1 MTDGERAQTRLA
13 VLEDQPLMR
22 QAIAMALVEAGF
34 DVVGQYAD
42 VSELIARA
50 QEDRPEVAIVGLNLY
65 QATGAL
71 LPDGVALIREMRQR
85 FPDVKVLVF
94 SGAADAETVDR
105 CYGEGAFGFVDKRA
119 ATAGDLVA
127 AVRAISR
134 GERIMPL
141 NLLRSPFAP
150 SRREP
155 EPIILQSISIR
166 EREVL
171 SYVAAGADN
180 LKIAALLRI
189 SERTVKAH
197 VSSLYKKLGS
207 ENRTQLALAALQ
219 LGVRPPIEV

>member
-13 VLEDQPLMR
+13 VFEDQPLMR
-22 QAIAMALVEAGF
+22 QAIAMALLEAGF

-50 QEDRPEVAIVGLNLY
+50 PADKPDVAIVGLNLHE
-65 QATGAL
+65 ASGTL

-85 FPDVKVLVF
+85 FPEVKVLVF
-94 SGAADAETVDR
+94 SGGADGETVDR
-105 CYGEGAFGFVDKRA
+105 CYREGAFGFVDKRA
-119 ATAGDLVA
+119 AAAGDLIA
-127 AVRAISR
+127 AVHAVSR

-180 LKIAALLRI
+180 LKIAAMLHI

-219 LGVRPPIEV
+219 LGVRPPVEV

>member
-1 MTDGERAQTRLA
+1 MMDGERAQTRLA
-13 VLEDQPLMR
+13 VFEDQPLMR
-22 QAIAMALVEAGF
+22 QAISMALVEAGF
-34 DVVGQYAD
+34 EVVGQYAD
-42 VSELIARA
+42 LPEMVARA
-50 QEDRPEVAIVGLNLY
+50 GVDKPAVAVVGLNLHE
-65 QATGAL
+65 ANGTL

-85 FPDVKVLVF
+85 FPEVKILVF
-94 SGAADAETVDR
+94 SGAADGETVDR
-105 CYGEGAFGFVDKRA
+105 CYREGAFGFVDKRA
-119 ATAGDLVA
+119 AGAGELLA
-127 AVRAISR
+127 AVRAVSH

-155 EPIILQSISIR
+155 EPIILQSISLR

-180 LKIAALLRI
+180 LKIAAMLHI

-207 ENRTQLALAALQ
+207 ENRTQLALAALH

>member
-1 MTDGERAQTRLA
+1 MMEGERAQTRLA
-13 VLEDQPLMR
+13 VFEDQPLMR
-22 QAIAMALVEAGF
+22 QAISVVLVEAGF
-34 DVVGQYAD
+34 AVVGQYAD
-42 VSELIARA
+42 VSELVTRA
-50 QEDRPEVAIVGLNLY
+50 LADKPEVAIVGLNLHE
-65 QATGAL
+65 ASETL

-85 FPDVKVLVF
+85 FPDVKLLVF
-94 SGAADAETVDR
+94 SGPADAETVDR
-105 CYGEGAFGFVDKRA
+105 CYREGAFGFIDKRA
-119 ATAGDLVA
+119 ADAGDLVT
-127 AVRAISR
+127 AVRAVSR

-155 EPIILQSISIR
+155 EPVILQSISIR

-171 SYVAAGADN
+171 SYLAAGADN
-180 LKIAALLRI
+180 LKIAAMLHI

-219 LGVRPPIEV
+219 LGVRPPVEV